1 MSNKGGRGQQRH
13 QEANTTPVI
22 KTSTLTLTRTPK
34 PCYIRRS
41 LFILFITFVLSSL
54 FFVALLYS
62 FFSIFLFLFAFFSPF
77 SFVPFSRYFP
87 FYFSPGSYFLVVS
100 SVAFFISHSKL
111 ILVFYFLLYPF
122 LPLLLPPSFA
132 TLYLFSHF
140 PIFLLRLL
148 SYLLSSTCTVSH
160 FYFFCSLLPLFL
172 LAPSFAL
179 NYLSR
184 HFPNYLHPLH

>member
-13 QEANTTPVI
+13 QEANTTRVI

-54 FFVALLYS
+54 FFLALLYS
-62 FFSIFLFLFAFFSPF
+62 FFSIFLFLFASFFFLFLSSFFPAIFPFISALVRIFSWSPLLHFLFHILNLFSFFTFFFIPSFRYYSSLPSPLFTFLVIFPF
-77 SFVPFSRYFP
+77 SYF
-87 FYFSPGSYFLVVS
+87 
-100 SVAFFISHSKL
+100 A
-111 ILVFYFLLYPF
+111 IL
-122 LPLLLPPSFA
+122 SC
-132 TLYLFSHF
+132 
-140 PIFLLRLL
+140 
-148 SYLLSSTCTVSH
+148 LLSSTCTVSH
-160 FYFFCSLLPLFL
+160 FYFFSLLPLFL

-184 HFPNYLHPLH
+184 HFPNYLHPLY

>member
-1 MSNKGGRGQQRH
+1 MLYPAIIIHS
-13 QEANTTPVI
+13 I
-22 KTSTLTLTRTPK
+22 Y
-34 PCYIRRS
+34 YIRP
-41 LFILFITFVLSSL
+41 
-54 FFVALLYS
+54 FFALLS
-62 FFSIFLFLFAFFSPF
+62 CSALFLFFLFFFFYLHLFSPF
-77 SFVPFSRYFP
+77 SFVLFSRYFP

-122 LPLLLPPSFA
+122 LPLLLLPSFA

-160 FYFFCSLLPLFL
+160 FYFFSLLPLFL
-172 LAPSFAL
+172 LAPSFDL